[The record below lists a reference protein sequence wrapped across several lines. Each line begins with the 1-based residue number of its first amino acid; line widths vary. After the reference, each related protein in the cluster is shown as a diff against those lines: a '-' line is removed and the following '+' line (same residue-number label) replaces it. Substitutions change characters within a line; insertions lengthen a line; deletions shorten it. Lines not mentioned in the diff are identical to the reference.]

1 MIETQEQFQQQAG
14 TYPRVYRPSG
24 IWRALLLV
32 ISLLLGGLSAVGIWY
47 FGTGHEINNTRTAVM
62 LIGICLA
69 FVLLSGFLIVWL
81 FLGRVTIWP
90 DRIEYHEVF
99 RTLRL
104 ARADILGR
112 RRLPGGHGPPVLAL
126 IPRNSLLKKIKIS
139 QLFNFDAE
147 FHEWINT
154 LPDL

>member
-1 MIETQEQFQQQAG
+1 MEPMIETQAQFQQQTG

-24 IWRALLLV
+24 IW
-32 ISLLLGGLSAVGIWY
+32 Y
-47 FGTGHEINNTRTAVM
+47 FGTGNEINNTRTAVM

-90 DRIEYHEVF
+90 DRIECYEVF

-104 ARADILGR
+104 SRADILGR
-112 RRLPGGHGPPVLAL
+112 RRLP
-126 IPRNSLLKKIKIS
+126 
-139 QLFNFDAE
+139 
-147 FHEWINT
+147 
-154 LPDL
+154 